1 MARRIN
7 IILSPDKTNALLKA
21 LLAAKGVMSVQ
32 ASRASSIK
40 PPGDA
45 LSIEVLNRNLPDLMR
60 LLDEHG
66 LTGGPDAHISSSVP
80 VSVISRD
87 FNHEVVRDSSEAAWE
102 EMEATLVSESSPT
115 PNVLGLMAIA
125 GFITAAGISTGTLH
139 LVLAAMVIAPGFEPF
154 IRITL
159 GIVARSGAWRRGLRS
174 VALGYAA
181 LLAGAFLGAI
191 TIGVKG
197 ATLLSGGEYYIGA
210 GRLVSYWTTPSFSS
224 LIISAAA
231 SAAGAILIA
240 SHRSILTAG
249 VMIGLALIPT
259 AALVSMGVVAG
270 DWVTAWKALIRWA
283 IEAALV
289 VSVSMPVFLWKRFH
303 VHRRKMAV

>member
-1 MARRIN
+1 MARRLS
-7 IILSPDKTNALLKA
+7 IILPPEKADTLLKGVQGM
-21 LLAAKGVMSVQ
+21 KGVMSVQ
-32 ASRASSIK
+32 LSRGSSIK
-40 PPGDA
+40 PPGDV
-45 LSIEVLNRNLPDLMR
+45 LSIEVLNRNLHGLMR

-66 LTGGPDAHISSSVP
+66 VTGGAGNYLSFSVP

-87 FNHEVVRDSSEAAWE
+87 YNEEVVRDSSEAAWE

-115 PNVLGLMAIA
+115 PNMLGLMAIA

-154 IRITL
+154 IHITL
-159 GIVARSGAWRRGLRS
+159 GIVAGSGAWKRGLRS

-181 LLAGAFLGAI
+181 LLAGVFLGAV

-197 ATLLSGGEYYIGA
+197 VTLLSGGEYYIGA

-240 SHRSILTAG
+240 SHRSMLTAG

-289 VSVSMPVFLWKRFH
+289 VSVSMSVFLWKRFH
-303 VHRRKMAV
+303 VHRRKMAA